1 MFNDLQSKLI
11 SEIEAF
17 KLENNDLSSTV
28 VRLQNELKIISHS
41 YNNKIIEIDTLLEQK
56 DEVISD
62 LK

>member
-11 SEIEAF
+11 SEIETF

>member
-41 YNNKIIEIDTLLEQK
+41 YNNKIIKIDTLLEQK